1 MVKIM
6 PFFEDKRKL
15 AIFAI
20 IAIAIPILLS
30 LIISKFG
37 LFGLKKL
44 PIPFSSHQASIQLPK
59 VETKSADG
67 QQGPFNCPS
76 QESFCQ
82 NGKDVLRGGKYIG
95 LGGQIATG
103 SAIIA
108 SFDGDLSVVTNTL
121 SEEFHK
127 EQFLT
132 VYLDDKDR
140 GLRGIY
146 YYKGQAPKLGR
157 IKAGDMIATVQGPIY
172 FYDNNSLIFAL
183 VKNDFISNKP
193 SPVTSKDFKYD
204 H

>member
-1 MVKIM
+1 MAI
-6 PFFEDKRKL
+6 FENKLKL
-15 AIFAI
+15 AL
-20 IAIAIPILLS
+20 IAALVIATPLILS
-30 LIISKFG
+30 LIISRFG
-37 LFGLKKL
+37 LFGLKRPL
-44 PIPFSSHQASIQLPK
+44 PPPPSGQANIPLPRAD
-59 VETKSADG
+59 VKSLAG

-76 QESFCQ
+76 IISFCQ
-82 NGKDVLRGGKYIG
+82 NGKDILRGGKYVG
-95 LGGQIATG
+95 FGGQIATG

-146 YYKGQAPKLGR
+146 YYKGQAPSLDSV
-157 IKAGDMIATVQGPIY
+157 KAGQQIGIVQGPIY

-183 VKNDFISNKP
+183 VKNDFVANKP
-193 SPVTSKDFKYD
+193 SPLTTKDFK
-204 H
+204 